1 MIECPKCKTKDYMS
15 WDSDVA
21 FSDIGIDGNGVISFY
36 ECLKC
41 GTTVEIRIPEE
52 TESANRSNR
61 CRRS

>member
-52 TESANRSNR
+52 AEGLSRLKEKKR
-61 CRRS
+61 

>member
-21 FSDIGIDGNGVISFY
+21 FQDIGIDGNGVISFY

-52 TESANRSNR
+52 AEGFSRLKEKNR
-61 CRRS
+61 